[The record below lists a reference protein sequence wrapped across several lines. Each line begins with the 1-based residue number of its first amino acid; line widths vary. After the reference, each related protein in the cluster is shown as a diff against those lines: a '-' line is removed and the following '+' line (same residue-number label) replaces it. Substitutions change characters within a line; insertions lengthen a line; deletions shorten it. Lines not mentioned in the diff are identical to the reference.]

1 MSGSGFTVKVK
12 INSTNKILK
21 DHGLDQDGRAIRFLR
36 DDADR
41 LMNPF
46 VPMQNGMLR
55 RNKTYPS
62 NHEIK
67 YTSPYAKYQY
77 YGKMYIS
84 PTLGVSGI
92 PLKSGKWW
100 SPKGEKKT
108 PTSKKL
114 KYHTS
119 GTGAKWD
126 KLMLQRRKN
135 DLVKDVE
142 NYIKNGG

>member
-1 MSGSGFTVKVK
+1 MASGFTVKVK
-12 INSTNKILK
+12 MNKTSKIIK
-21 DHGLDQDGRAIRFLR
+21 DHGLDKNGKVTRFLR

-46 VPMQNGMLR
+46 IPMDNGMLR
-55 RNKTYPS
+55 RNKTYPK
-62 NHEIK
+62 NNEIK

-84 PTLGVSGI
+84 PKLGVSGI
-92 PLKSGKWW
+92 PLKNGKWW
-100 SPKGEKKT
+100 SPKGEKKI
-108 PTSKKL
+108 PTNKKL

-119 GTGAKWD
+119 GTGAHWD
-126 KLMLQRRKN
+126 KLMMQRRKN

>member
-1 MSGSGFTVKVK
+1 MASGFSVK
-12 INSTNKILK
+12 IKMNSTNKILK
-21 DHGLDQDGRAIRFLR
+21 DHGLDKDGRVTRFLR

-46 VPMQNGMLR
+46 IPMDNGMLR
-55 RNKTYPS
+55 RNKTYPK
-62 NHEIK
+62 NNEIK

-84 PTLGVSGI
+84 PKLGVSGI
-92 PLKSGKWW
+92 LLKSDRWW

-114 KYHTS
+114 KNHTS
-119 GTGAKWD
+119 GTGPKWD
-126 KLMLQRRKN
+126 KLMLQRRED

-142 NYIKNGG
+142 NYIKSGG

>member
-41 LMNPF
+41 LMNPYI
-46 VPMQNGMLR
+46 PMDNGILR
-55 RNKTYPS
+55 RNKSYPS

-67 YTSPYAKYQY
+67 YISPYAKYQY
-77 YGKMYIS
+77 YRKLMLAKNGSSWAK
-84 PTLGVSGI
+84 
-92 PLKSGKWW
+92 
-100 SPKGEKKT
+100 KGEKKVL
-108 PTSKKL
+108 TSRNL

-119 GTGAKWD
+119 GTGPKWD
-126 KLMLQRRKN
+126 QL
-135 DLVKDVE
+135 
-142 NYIKNGG
+142 NYIKTGD

>member
-41 LMNPF
+41 LMNPYI
-46 VPMQNGMLR
+46 PMDNGMLR
-55 RNKTYPS
+55 RNKSYPS

-67 YTSPYAKYQY
+67 YISPYAKYQY
-77 YGKMYIS
+77 YGKLMLAKNGS
-84 PTLGVSGI
+84 SWA
-92 PLKSGKWW
+92 K
-100 SPKGEKKT
+100 KGEKKVET
-108 PTSKKL
+108 NKSL

-119 GTGAKWD
+119 GTGPKWNE
-126 KLMLQRRKN
+126 MMMQRNKN
-135 DLVKDVE
+135 TLIKDVE
-142 NYIKNGG
+142 NYIKSGG

>member
-41 LMNPF
+41 LMNPYI
-46 VPMQNGMLR
+46 PMDNGMLR
-55 RNKTYPS
+55 RNKSYPS

-67 YTSPYAKYQY
+67 YISPYAKYQY
-77 YGKMYIS
+77 YRKLMLAKNGSSWAK
-84 PTLGVSGI
+84 
-92 PLKSGKWW
+92 
-100 SPKGEKKT
+100 KGEKKVL
-108 PTSKKL
+108 TSRNL

-119 GTGAKWD
+119 GTGPKWNE
-126 KLMLQRRKN
+126 LMMQRNKN
-135 DLVKDVE
+135 TLIKDVE
-142 NYIKNGG
+142 NFIKIGG

>member
-12 INSTNKILK
+12 MNSTNKILK

-67 YTSPYAKYQY
+67 YISPYSKVQF
-77 YGKMYIS
+77 YGKLMLTKNGS
-84 PTLGVSGI
+84 S
-92 PLKSGKWW
+92 WAR
-100 SPKGEKKT
+100 KGEKKVVT
-108 PTSKKL
+108 NKNL

-119 GTGAKWD
+119 GTGPKWNE
-126 KLMLQRRKN
+126 LMMQRNKN
-135 DLVKDVE
+135 TLIKDVE
-142 NYIKNGG
+142 NFIKTGG

>member
-41 LMNPF
+41 LMNPYI
-46 VPMQNGMLR
+46 PMDNGMLR
-55 RNKTYPS
+55 RNKSYPS

-67 YTSPYAKYQY
+67 YISPYAKYQY
-77 YGKMYIS
+77 YGKLMIAKN
-84 PTLGVSGI
+84 VSSWA
-92 PLKSGKWW
+92 K
-100 SPKGEKKT
+100 KGEKKVL
-108 PTSKKL
+108 TSRNL

-119 GTGAKWD
+119 GTGPKWNE
-126 KLMLQRRKN
+126 LMMQRNKN
-135 DLVKDVE
+135 TLIKDVE
-142 NYIKNGG
+142 NFIKTGG

>member
-1 MSGSGFTVKVK
+1 MKLNVKVK
-12 INSTNKILK
+12 MNPVNKIIK
-21 DHGLDQDGRAIRFLR
+21 DHGLDKDGRVVRRLR
-36 DDADR
+36 DTSDR
-41 LMNPF
+41 LMMPF
-46 VPMQNGMLR
+46 IPGGAGGQLAKL
-55 RNKTYPS
+55 KTYPS

-84 PTLGVSGI
+84 PKLGVSGI
-92 PLKSGKWW
+92 LLKSDRWW

-114 KYHTS
+114 KNHTS
-119 GTGAKWD
+119 GTGPKWD
-126 KLMLQRRKN
+126 KLMLQRRED

-142 NYIKNGG
+142 NYIKSGG

>member
-41 LMNPF
+41 LMNPYI
-46 VPMQNGMLR
+46 PMDNGMLR
-55 RNKTYPS
+55 RNKSYTS

-67 YTSPYAKYQY
+67 YISPYARYQY
-77 YGKMYIS
+77 YGKLMLAKNGS
-84 PTLGVSGI
+84 SWA
-92 PLKSGKWW
+92 K
-100 SPKGEKKT
+100 KGEKKVL
-108 PTSKKL
+108 TSRNL

-119 GTGAKWD
+119 GTGPKWNE
-126 KLMLQRRKN
+126 LMMQRNKN
-135 DLVKDVE
+135 TLIKDVE
-142 NYIKNGG
+142 NFIKIGG